1 MASSQVE
8 IPSPSPFGCVLRD
21 QTRFQNNMK
30 NFVRDNINTCNI
42 SISSDPAP
50 CINNDSQKQ
59 MKNDTWASRVVK
71 NNIGSLSFS
80 RRSSHNMYNE
90 QEDDSSSLSALVS
103 PRHSKTINP
112 WAAKQAREM
121 VSSTL
126 ENEVDVLENPSKSDI
141 SNLGAS
147 SLVQIWEK
155 RLNKFNC
162 TKPNSPL
169 PSLGRT
175 ISPNEN
181 ALSVEQQQCMVSGQ
195 KDIIDEPQGN
205 SEESFQDYDSDKS
218 CSSKTRNSTDGAENE
233 RGKVADIIKRLTA
246 TNQMQSTVSMNDD
259 NDNEVCS
266 NATGSSYRERNCA
279 STPEQQEYR
288 AFAQVSSNPRIR
300 GRHAF
305 NNLLMQ
311 FESEKHGELHNLA
324 ERGTVSRFTQRGRIQ
339 SVLRLRLLQREVA
352 ANDQC
357 SQKSAASEVNRQPQ
371 GSIMHLRE
379 RFSCIGVEQGNLALV
394 EASNPRSPCSHR
406 EIVSN
411 ITQLDNIPTENQLG
425 KYTHHGT
432 FDANDKEKAH
442 LSSDV
447 TFQGTC
453 FVEAQ
458 NDDPNETNET
468 SCFVASSS
476 DQQHYATAETSY
488 DEKEEESHQ
497 QYDASSYDEIVEE
510 EESIDQNYDDA
521 EASYDWIS
529 PISRPRSY
537 WEERRQEWYREILH
551 FGSDNDE
558 RRTLLERRTV
568 STFLSSDFRERMDSL
583 MMSHVGNQTHLVTSQ
598 YAEED
603 NDESMNQ
610 LIAFFQERLR
620 TRSNPQE
627 DRVHR
632 VEEEEE
638 RRYDEEVEKAEESI
652 TSSSDNELSDYCNQS
667 SSSIHTHSS
676 TTWSYRDNEVGND
689 CDKAASISSPPLSQS
704 QSFYHDNQQYSSAT
718 NHNSIEM
725 EFIYDLRRQM
735 DQLFHEVSELRKSVQ
750 SCMDMQMHLQQS
762 QNQEVHT
769 VKEENKFH
777 CKAPKNGNCCICYE
791 KKVNSLFYRCGHMCA
806 CLKCA
811 NELQWINGKCPVC
824 RASIVDVVQVY
835 TPLEYSLED

>member
-1 MASSQVE
+1 MASYQVE

-21 QTRFQNNMK
+21 HTRFQNNMK
-30 NFVRDNINTCNI
+30 NFVRDHINTCNI

-50 CINNDSQKQ
+50 INKDSQNPI
-59 MKNDTWASRVVK
+59 KNGTWASRVVK
-71 NNIGSLSFS
+71 NNIGSLSFA
-80 RRSSHNMYNE
+80 RRSNHNMYNE
-90 QEDDSSSLSALVS
+90 QDDSSSLSALVS
-103 PRHSKTINP
+103 PRHSKTINR

-126 ENEVDVLENPSKSDI
+126 ENEGDVLENPSKSDI

-162 TKPNSPL
+162 TKPNAPL
-169 PSLGRT
+169 PSLLRT
-175 ISPNEN
+175 TSPNEN

-195 KDIIDEPQGN
+195 REIIDEPQGN
-205 SEESFQDYDSDKS
+205 SEVSFQDYESDKS
-218 CSSKTRNSTDGAENE
+218 CSPKAHSSSDGAESE

-246 TNQMQSTVSMNDD
+246 TKKMQSAVSMNDD

-266 NATGSSYRERNCA
+266 NVTGSSHRERNCA
-279 STPEQQEYR
+279 STPEQPEYR

-324 ERGTVSRFTQRGRIQ
+324 ERGAVSKFTQRGRIQ
-339 SVLRLRLLQREVA
+339 SLLRLRLLQRGVA

-379 RFSCIGVEQGNLALV
+379 RFSCIGVEERNFALV
-394 EASNPRSPCSHR
+394 EASNPRSPCRDR

-425 KYTHHGT
+425 KYTHHRT
-432 FDANDKEKAH
+432 FDANDEEKAH

-453 FVEAQ
+453 YEAQ
-458 NDDPNETNET
+458 NDDLKEIIGT

-476 DQQHYATAETSY
+476 DQHYTTAETNY
-488 DEKEEESHQ
+488 DEKEEEAESHQ
-497 QYDASSYDEIVEE
+497 QYDASSYNEIEE
-510 EESIDQNYDDA
+510 DEESIDQNYDDTG
-521 EASYDWIS
+521 ASYDWIS

-551 FGSDNDE
+551 FGADNDE

-583 MMSHVGNQTHLVTSQ
+583 MMSHAGNQTHLVSSQ
-598 YAEED
+598 HAEED
-603 NDESMNQ
+603 NQESMDQ
-610 LIAFFQERLR
+610 LIMFFQERLH

-627 DRVHR
+627 DGVHGA
-632 VEEEEE
+632 EEEEE
-638 RRYDEEVEKAEESI
+638 RIYEEEVEKAEESI

-667 SSSIHTHSS
+667 SSSMHTHSS
-676 TTWSYRDNEVGND
+676 TTWSYRDNEVDND
-689 CDKAASISSPPLSQS
+689 CDKASVSSPPPSQS
-704 QSFYHDNQQYSSAT
+704 QSFYHDSQQYSSAT
-718 NHNSIEM
+718 NHHSIEM

-769 VKEENKFH
+769 VKEEENKFH
-777 CKAPKNGNCCICYE
+777 CKAPKKGNCCICYE
-791 KKVNSLFYRCGHMCA
+791 ERVNSLFYRCGHMCA

-811 NELQWINGKCPVC
+811 NELQWNSGKCPVC
-824 RASIVDVVQVY
+824 RAPIVDVVQVY
-835 TPLEYSLED
+835 APLGSSLED